1 MRCLW
6 ALLLIAAGIAAQEK
20 AAPPPEVD
28 AALRD
33 RIQKFF
39 QAHVDGKF
47 RAADQ
52 YVAEESKD
60 IFFSAEKPR
69 YLSFEIVSI
78 TYSENFTRATA
89 TVNGEREIMM
99 PMGGAF
105 KMKFPRAT
113 LWKLIDGQWFWYIP
127 QVETAQTPFGLV
139 RPGAASGA
147 AAPPAVDVS
156 KGPTVADVLNMVTVD
171 RSDITLSAR
180 QPSAEA
186 VFTNRMPGHVT
197 LAITSPSLPGL
208 ETKLDRAE
216 LGPYEAARLMVRTT
230 AAKAGPRP
238 SFTVDVRVEPVGQTI
253 PIRVSFAPPAE
264 AAQPA
269 KAK

>member
-1 MRCLW
+1 MRCVW
-6 ALLLIAAGIAAQEK
+6 ALLLFAVGVAAQEK

-33 RIQKFF
+33 RVQKFF

-47 RAADQ
+47 RVADQ

-69 YLSFEIVSI
+69 YLSFEIASI
-78 TYSENFTRATA
+78 TYSDHFTRATA
-89 TVNGEREIMM
+89 TVNCEREIVM

-105 KMKFPRAT
+105 KMKFPRAS
-113 LWKLIDGQWFWYIP
+113 LWKLIDGQWFWYVP
-127 QVETAQTPFGLV
+127 QVDSVETPFGKMT
-139 RPGAASGA
+139 PGPAVGSQ
-147 AAPPAVDVS
+147 APPAVDVS
-156 KGPTVADVLNMVTVD
+156 KGPTVADVLNMVTAD
-171 RSDITLSAR
+171 RSDITLSPR

-197 LAITSPSLPGL
+197 LAITSPALPGL
-208 ETKLDRAE
+208 EAKFDRTE
-216 LGPYEAARLMVRTT
+216 LGPNEVAHLVVRTT
-230 AAKAGPRP
+230 AGQTGPQSPR
-238 SFTVDVRVEPVGQTI
+238 TVEVRVDPVGQII
-253 PIRVSFAPPAE
+253 PIRVSLAPPAE
-264 AAQPA
+264 AGQPA